1 MREGRRGVTSRRP
14 RVTVRTPLRREVR
27 APLPGE
33 ARTPLPRE
41 TVEVF
46 GVSGRGCT
54 QGLSPRFTWG
64 LGSRSRRIWRVRMS
78 A

>member
-1 MREGRRGVTSRRP
+1 
-14 RVTVRTPLRREVR
+14 VRHAPRREVR

-33 ARTPLPRE
+33 ARTPLPRETVE